1 VARKLTPIIGGT
13 VKCRLQALRAE
24 RGISFGDLEKSTG
37 ISKGNLFKIERG
49 ADVQLTTAHKIAA
62 AFDAEVGYIWPEPAR
77 MSL

>member
-1 VARKLTPIIGGT
+1 MKL
-13 VKCRLQALRAE
+13 VCRLKDLRSE
-24 RGISFGDLEKSTG
+24 RSMSFGALEKATG

-77 MSL
+77 LKL